1 VECAK
6 AEDRLDMPHAMA
18 DENQCAMGQLSLAWM
33 IGKPRII
40 PNPGTRKLGR
50 MST

>member
-1 VECAK
+1 
-6 AEDRLDMPHAMA
+6 MPHAMA
-18 DENQCAMGQLSLAWM
+18 DEKQCAMGRISLAWM

-40 PNPGTRKLGR
+40 PNLGIRKLGR